1 MTLLIVFTPKAKET
15 FLLTGLLIKEKWGEV
30 AANDFVERSRKV
42 FNTISLQPYIFKSF
56 MDLNVRKGFI
66 TKQTSFVYR
75 VHSNQIEILF
85 IWDNRQEPLVTFT

>member
-42 FNTISLQPYIFKSF
+42 LTQFLCNLIFLSLLWI
-56 MDLNVRKGFI
+56 
-66 TKQTSFVYR
+66 
-75 VHSNQIEILF
+75 
-85 IWDNRQEPLVTFT
+85 